1 MVKQQYD
8 SLPLLYVILCSTK
21 YSVLVTQICTK
32 YLSSDLWYKD
42 MQILYVLS
50 WAYKP
55 KTEHAERERERV
67 KDKWSVYSYNKEKC
81 SYGE

>member
-1 MVKQQYD
+1 MVKHQYD

-55 KTEHAERERERV
+55 KTEHAERERESQRQMI
-67 KDKWSVYSYNKEKC
+67 SLFLQ
-81 SYGE
+81 